1 MRTIVVIGGKLQ
13 GVEACYLAKKAGIK
27 TILIDKN
34 PYALASLMADEFVI
48 SDILKPDTEMINK
61 IKQSSL
67 ILPALENDE
76 ALDYLEKLGHQYNLN
91 IAFDFDAYRISSSKI
106 SSDRLFIRH
115 QIPSP
120 VYYPE
125 ANPPYI
131 LKPSNSSGS
140 EGVMLVKNRE
150 ELNKIL
156 ERNSNAEEMVIQE
169 YLEGNAY
176 SIEVIGRP
184 GLYKTYEITQIHID
198 ENYDC
203 CRVTS
208 PCSIIE
214 STKKAINLTGIKL
227 AQAVM
232 LNGIMDV
239 EVILSNGIP
248 KVLEID
254 ARIPSQTP
262 TAVLHSSGAN
272 FVDELWHLFCE
283 GILPNR
289 VDCEGKHTIYEH
301 LWVKDGIIKEIG
313 EHFMSIRK
321 PLLSYENF
329 MEADEVITDFKPGDD
344 ELTGTFIHIG
354 KTLEEVNQKR
364 HRVHQ
369 YLKANI
375 GRKTYD
381 SQRNGKGFL

>member
-13 GVEACYLAKKAGIK
+13 GVEACYLAKKSGIK

-34 PYALASLMADEFVI
+34 PDALASLMADEFVN
-48 SDILKPDTEMINK
+48 SDILKPDTEMIHK
-61 IKQSSL
+61 IKRSDL

-76 ALDYLEKLGHQYNLN
+76 VLDYLEKLGKQYSLN

-106 SSDRLFIRH
+106 SSDRLFKRY

-120 VYYPE
+120 VHYPE

-140 EGVMLVKNRE
+140 EGVILVKNRE
-150 ELNKIL
+150 ELNEIL
-156 ERNSNAEEMVIQE
+156 ACDSNAEEMVIQE
-169 YLEGNAY
+169 FLEGNAY
-176 SIEVIGRP
+176 SIEVIGKP
-184 GLYKTYEITQIHID
+184 GFYKTYEITQIHID

-208 PCSIIE
+208 PCSITE
-214 STKKAINLTGIKL
+214 STIEAINLIGIRL
-227 AQAVM
+227 AKAVI
-232 LNGIMDV
+232 LSGIMDV

-262 TAVLHSSGAN
+262 TAVFHSSGSN

-283 GILPNR
+283 GKLPNR
-289 VDCEGKHTIYEH
+289 VFSENRHTVYEH
-301 LWVKDGIIKEIG
+301 LWVKDGIIKEVG

-321 PLLSYENF
+321 PLLNYENF
-329 MEADEVITDFKPGDD
+329 MEADEVITDFKPGDA
-344 ELTGTFIHIG
+344 ELVGTFIHIG
-354 KTLEEVNQKR
+354 KTLEEVTQKR

-369 YLKANI
+369 YLKTNI
-375 GRKTYD
+375 GRK
-381 SQRNGKGFL
+381 SI